1 MAETKFIQGDET
13 MTFEQARLMADA
25 AADAAQEFGGN
36 EASSAA
42 YLAVM
47 QEWWAEQKD
56 NLVATERVG

>member
-1 MAETKFIQGDET
+1 